1 MWFHNHCF
9 KTRDERRGGAG
20 RKSQEW
26 KGGWDLVSTGAGG
39 TERGIGILLG
49 FDRKFKQKHEEEMIS
64 DY

>member
-9 KTRDERRGGAG
+9 KTEDERRGGVCAG

-49 FDRKFKQKHEEEMIS
+49 FDRKF
-64 DY
+64 